1 MKKVVIIATG
11 GTISA
16 SGKDRLDFKDYQ
28 SGSFTLTEMIDQLPE
43 IRENAQIVTFQLKNF
58 SSTNLTPAHWLQL
71 KKLTEEYLAD
81 PEIAG
86 VVITHGTST
95 LEETAYF
102 LHLTVNS
109 SKPVILTGSQR
120 PFTALG
126 SDAGINL
133 LQSVRVALAPES
145 IGKGVLVVLNGQI
158 SSAREVTKT
167 SKFQLETFHS
177 GQLGFLGSVDV
188 DGTVQYYRQPTR
200 RHTVHS
206 EFAQLE
212 IKELPEVAILY
223 SYVGMK
229 PDLIYAVME
238 QKMYRGIVIA
248 TMGAARLSNQEKEA
262 LEKAMEQGI
271 QVVLGSRIP
280 EGRVVAYAES
290 QTLPFIWGDNLL
302 PHKARILL
310 MLSLLKSDHATEI
323 QAFFDQY

>member
-1 MKKVVIIATG
+1 MKKVVIIGTG